1 MKTAVITGANKGIGF
16 AIAKSLGIKG
26 WHVIIGAR
34 NKERAETAVTKLQE
48 AGVPQVDYVLID
60 LSNPET
66 IEQAVKTI
74 QQNFSTIDLLVN
86 NAGIPGGHGSSLTE
100 SIEDLQTT
108 MQVNFFGTFQL
119 TQGLLPIL
127 EKNNGRIVNI
137 TIPTKAN
144 PFWNPFAY
152 KSTKAAQ
159 NVMMQ
164 ALAIDFE
171 KEHENLEIFSIHPGP
186 TTTDLNGNITAEGFH
201 TPDDVAEKISDI
213 LLDGNSHQGEFLEIY
228 GELK

>member
-26 WHVIIGAR
+26 RHVIIGAR
-34 NKERAETAVTKLQE
+34 NRERAETAVTKLQE

-60 LSNPET
+60 LSDPET

-86 NAGIPGGHGSSLTE
+86 NAGITGGHGSSLTE

-127 EKNNGRIVNI
+127 QKNNGRIVNI
-137 TIPTKAN
+137 TIPTEAN

-171 KEHENLEIFSIHPGP
+171 KEHKNLEIFSIHPGP
-186 TTTDLNGNITAEGFH
+186 TTTDLNGNIIAEGFH
-201 TPDDVAEKISDI
+201 TPDNVAEKISAI
-213 LLDGNSHQGEFLEIY
+213 LLDGSSHQGEFLEIY

>member
-26 WHVIIGAR
+26 WLVIIGAR

-48 AGVPQVDYVLID
+48 AGVLHIDYVLID
-60 LSNPET
+60 LSSLET
-66 IEQAVKTI
+66 IEEAVKTI

-86 NAGIPGGHGSSLTE
+86 NAGIPGGHGSSLKE

-137 TIPTKAN
+137 TIPTEAN

-171 KEHENLEIFSIHPGP
+171 KEHKNLEIFSIHPGP
-186 TTTDLNGNITAEGFH
+186 TTTDLNGNIIAEGFH

>member
-1 MKTAVITGANKGIGF
+1 MKTALITGANKGIGF
-16 AIAKSLGIKG
+16 AIAKSLGKQG

-34 NKERAETAVTKLQE
+34 NKDRAEAAVAQLKE
-48 AGVPQVDYVLID
+48 ADVGIVDYVLID
-60 LSNPET
+60 LSASET
-66 IEQAVKTI
+66 IEQAVKAV
-74 QQNFSTIDLLVN
+74 QSDFSDIDLLIN

-100 SIEDLQTT
+100 SVEDLQAT

-127 EKNNGRIVNI
+127 EENHGRIVNI
-137 TIPTKAN
+137 TIPTDPN

-171 KEHENLEIFSIHPGP
+171 KENKNLETFSIHPGP

-201 TPDDVAEKISDI
+201 TPDDVAEKITAI
-213 LLDGNSHQGEFLEIY
+213 LLDGSTHQGEFLEIY

>member
-137 TIPTKAN
+137 TIPTEAN

-171 KEHENLEIFSIHPGP
+171 KEHKNLEIFSIHPGP

>member
-1 MKTAVITGANKGIGF
+1 M
-16 AIAKSLGIKG
+16 
-26 WHVIIGAR
+26 
-34 NKERAETAVTKLQE
+34 
-48 AGVPQVDYVLID
+48 
-60 LSNPET
+60 
-66 IEQAVKTI
+66 
-74 QQNFSTIDLLVN
+74 
-86 NAGIPGGHGSSLTE
+86 
-100 SIEDLQTT
+100 
-108 MQVNFFGTFQL
+108 
-119 TQGLLPIL
+119 
-127 EKNNGRIVNI
+127 NI
-137 TIPTKAN
+137 TIPTEAN
-144 PFWNPFAY
+144 PFLNPFAY

-171 KEHENLEIFSIHPGP
+171 KEHKKLEIFSIHPGP

>member
-60 LSNPET
+60 LSDPET
-66 IEQAVKTI
+66 IEEAVKTI
-74 QQNFSTIDLLVN
+74 QQDFSTIDLLVN

-137 TIPTKAN
+137 TIPTEAN

-171 KEHENLEIFSIHPGP
+171 KDHKKLEIFSIHLGP

>member
-74 QQNFSTIDLLVN
+74 QQNFSTIDLL
-86 NAGIPGGHGSSLTE
+86 GSSLTE

-171 KEHENLEIFSIHPGP
+171 KEHKNLEIFSIHPGP

>member
-48 AGVPQVDYVLID
+48 AGVPQVDYVSID
-60 LSNPET
+60 LSDPET

-137 TIPTKAN
+137 TIPTEAN

-171 KEHENLEIFSIHPGP
+171 KEHKNLEIFSIHPGP

>member
-60 LSNPET
+60 LSDPET
-66 IEQAVKTI
+66 IEEAVKTI
-74 QQNFSTIDLLVN
+74 QQDFSTIDLLVN

-137 TIPTKAN
+137 TIPTEAN

-171 KEHENLEIFSIHPGP
+171 KDHKKLEIFSIHPGP